1 MKNRIIITCLS
12 ALLSSWSYAQEVL
25 TVVEDSGKTE
35 VFDLPEGMLISEEEL
50 MSDYTNATNLT
61 GGVGDSRVLSY
72 DDSVL
77 VSRLSRIPT
86 TIEMPLNDVTRKFI
100 DTYSTRMKGSVSVM
114 LGASNFYNPIF
125 EEALER
131 YGLPLELKY
140 LPVIESALRPS
151 ATSKAG
157 AAGLWQFMIG
167 AAKLYG
173 LEVNTL
179 VDERRDPYKSSDAAA
194 RFLRDLYDTFGDWGL
209 AIAAYNC
216 GSGGVQKAIAR
227 AGNQEGTDFWTI
239 YHRLPHETRGYV
251 PAFIAATYIMNYY
264 CEHGIVP
271 REATLPLESDTVVVQ
286 REVTFAQIASKCNVT
301 IDELRAINP
310 QYRKDIVP
318 ADYALCLPASA
329 VEDFIHYEDSIYAL
343 NPNKGMV
350 ASSVRR
356 AFTDDVE
363 NARPE
368 PASTVGVSN
377 HRTVATRNTRSTRNT
392 SRKTSTRSRRQQQSR
407 SVSVKSGDTLSAI
420 AKKNGTTVTKLRQ
433 LNGIK
438 GDVIRPGQK
447 VRVK

>member
-1 MKNRIIITCLS
+1 MCLS
-12 ALLSSWSYAQEVL
+12 GVLASLSYAQDDMAI
-25 TVVEDSGKTE
+25 DSDSLQIDNGLQADDS
-35 VFDLPEGMLISEEEL
+35 VQADAFDMPEGMLISEDDL
-50 MSDYTNATNLT
+50 MKESANINTLSE
-61 GGVGDSRVLSY
+61 GIGESRVLSY

-100 DTYSTRMKGSVSVM
+100 DSYSTRMKSSVAIM
-114 LGASNFYNPIF
+114 LGAANFYNPIF

-151 ATSKAG
+151 ATSRAG

-167 AAKLYG
+167 TGKRYG

-179 VDERRDPYKSSDAAA
+179 VDERRDPIKSSEAAA
-194 RFLRDLYDTFGDWGL
+194 HYLSDLYDMFGDWSL

-216 GSGGVQKAIAR
+216 GEGNVQKAITR
-227 AGNQEGTDFWTI
+227 SGGQEGSDFWSV
-239 YHRLPHETRGYV
+239 YNRLPRETRGYV

-271 REATLPLESDTVVVQ
+271 HDATLPLESDTVVVAH
-286 REVTFAQIASKCNVT
+286 EVSFAQIASKCHVSV
-301 IDELRAINP
+301 DELRAINP

-318 ADYALCLPASA
+318 VDYTLRLPAGSI
-329 VEDFIHYEDSIYAL
+329 EDFILYEDSIYGGNA
-343 NPNKGMV
+343 KGGLT
-350 ASSVRR
+350 SGTRR
-356 AFTDDVE
+356 LFTENVE
-363 NARPE
+363 ST
-368 PASTVGVSN
+368 PAEQTP
-377 HRTVATRNTRSTRNT
+377 TTTTRNVYANNKKSRTSRSTRT
-392 SRKTSTRSRRQQQSR
+392 RKQQQTR
-407 SVSVKSGDTLSAI
+407 NVSVKSGDTLSSI

-438 GDVIRPGQK
+438 GDMIRPGQK